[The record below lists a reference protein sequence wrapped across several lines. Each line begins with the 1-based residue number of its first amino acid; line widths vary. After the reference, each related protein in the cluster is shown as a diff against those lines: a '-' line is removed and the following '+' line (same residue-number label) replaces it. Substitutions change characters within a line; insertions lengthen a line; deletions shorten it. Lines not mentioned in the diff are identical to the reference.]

1 MNATAST
8 CAGLGLFFTGM
19 RLIASHLRDIASGSV
34 RELVTRAARHPLLAP
49 LAGFLTGAVT
59 QSTSAAT
66 FIATGL
72 VTARALSIALAMSML
87 AWANAGT
94 SALVLLASFDSH
106 TVALYALALIGLA
119 FFNGL
124 DVDQRLRHLVYALL
138 GLGLLLLG
146 LSLVRDA
153 VNEVRADF
161 WIHEFVEFTASGP
174 GVALLSGFVLAIA
187 FQSSSIVTALA
198 LPLVSE
204 GLLNLHGMSL
214 LILGACAGSGTAVVL
229 VASGMEGPARQLAL
243 TQGLVRSLSSALL
256 LPLVLAEGAGL
267 AVGPST
273 AARMVTSHPTLQVGL
288 VFLAVQIAG
297 ILVARALRSP
307 ILAMAKRFAPETPA
321 EVLSRPAYLYDEAA
335 ADPSTAFTL
344 LRLEHLRLVRALPDY
359 LEDLR
364 VEAER
369 TPDAPPL
376 EVRAAATVAVLGQM
390 DEFLL
395 DLTRSSPEVATER
408 LFDIRRR
415 LGDLA
420 DLHKTLERFV
430 VRLKGIPWGA
440 RPEFAAALVEG
451 LHALLVVV
459 TEASE
464 ENGEEAR
471 QLVAELT
478 GEHGALV
485 DRVRREL
492 LSGSPS
498 IAGKDQILDAVLAL
512 ERLLWILRE
521 RSPLPPEQA
530 AAPARNRPGEGAEGV
545 LT

>member
-1 MNATAST
+1 
-8 CAGLGLFFTGM
+8 M
-19 RLIASHLRDIASGSV
+19 RLIAAHLRDIASGSI
-34 RELVTRAARHPLLAP
+34 RDLVARTVSHPLLAP
-49 LAGFLTGAVT
+49 FAGFLAGAVT

-72 VTARALSIALAMSML
+72 VSARALSIAVAMSML

-106 TVALYALALIGLA
+106 TLALYLLALIGLA

-124 DVDQRLRHLVYALL
+124 DIDQRFRHVVYALF

-146 LSLVRDA
+146 LSLVRSA

-161 WIHEFVEFTASGP
+161 WIREFVEFTASGS
-174 GVALLSGFVLAIA
+174 GVSLLAGFVLAIA

-256 LPLVLAEGAGL
+256 LPLVLAEGIGL
-267 AVGPST
+267 PVGPAT
-273 AARMVTSHPTLQVGL
+273 AALAITAHPALQVGL

-297 ILVARALRSP
+297 IAVARVFRSP
-307 ILAMAKRFAPETPA
+307 ILSLATRFAPESPA

-344 LRLEHLRLVRALPDY
+344 LRLEHVRLIQAFPDY

-364 VEAER
+364 VETER
-369 TPDAPPL
+369 TPDSPPL
-376 EVRAAATVAVLGQM
+376 EVRASASNAILGQM

-395 DLTRSSPEVATER
+395 DITRTNPEVSAEQV
-408 LFDIRRR
+408 FDIRRR
-415 LGDLA
+415 HSDLK
-420 DLHKTLERFV
+420 DLHATLERFV
-430 VRLKGIPWGA
+430 VRLKGIPLSE
-440 RPEFAAALVEG
+440 RPDFVAALVEG

-459 TEASE
+459 AEATDE
-464 ENGEEAR
+464 GGEEAR
-471 QLVAELT
+471 ILVAELT
-478 GEHGALV
+478 GEHGALI

-492 LSGSPS
+492 LSGAASL
-498 IAGKDQILDAVLAL
+498 AGREQILDAVLAL

-521 RSPLPPEQA
+521 RSPLPANTLIDLLQSRA
-530 AAPARNRPGEGAEGV
+530 GDSLAGV